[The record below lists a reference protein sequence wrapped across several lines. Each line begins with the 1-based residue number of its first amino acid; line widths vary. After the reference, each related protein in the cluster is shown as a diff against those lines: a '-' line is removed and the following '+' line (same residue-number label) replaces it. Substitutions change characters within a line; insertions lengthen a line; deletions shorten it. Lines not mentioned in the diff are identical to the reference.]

1 METAP
6 QPFTQ
11 AAGRALGSAGGPAGG
26 LWGGGSSVHSG
37 TLALALGS
45 DGKGRLRPLLEWDRG
60 VRLFLWHGQFLE

>member
-11 AAGRALGSAGGPAGG
+11 AAGHSGVLAGLQAGC
-26 LWGGGSSVHSG
+26 WGGGSSVHSG

-45 DGKGRLRPLLEWDRG
+45 DRKGRLRPLLEWDRG